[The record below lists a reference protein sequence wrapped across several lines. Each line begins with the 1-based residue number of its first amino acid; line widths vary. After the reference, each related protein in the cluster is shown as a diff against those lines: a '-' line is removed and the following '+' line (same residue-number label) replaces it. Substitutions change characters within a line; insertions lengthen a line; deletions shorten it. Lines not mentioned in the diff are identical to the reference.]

1 MNIKNNYFITTIA
14 LTVAAVAAF
23 EDNANTKALKGEAIN
38 NLFLPQ
44 VRGSRQL
51 KKEQQEL
58 GKMLMTNRQKK
69 MYQEVEKAQK
79 QKKVASKKL
88 VEKKTKLDKS
98 KQKKK

>member
-1 MNIKNNYFITTIA
+1 
-14 LTVAAVAAF
+14 
-23 EDNANTKALKGEAIN
+23 
-38 NLFLPQ
+38 
-44 VRGSRQL
+44 
-51 KKEQQEL
+51 
-58 GKMLMTNRQKK
+58 MLMTNRQKK